1 MKPVILALL
10 VFLAVASLVSGA
22 PTESG
27 KSRYG
32 DAKCVAVIAQMLLIY
47 QIVSLLN
54 YELRHEDVW
63 KNGGKFPGILTSAPE
78 ALVRTLY
85 SLWCPGHGLDV

>member
-1 MKPVILALL
+1 MKTVILAVLL
-10 VFLAVASLVSGA
+10 LLAVACIVSGA

-32 DAKCVAVIAQMLLIY
+32 NAKCLAVFIETLQIY
-47 QIVSLLN
+47 EIFSLLN

-63 KNGGKFPGILTSAPE
+63 KIEGKTPGILTSTPDA
-78 ALVRTLY
+78 
-85 SLWCPGHGLDV
+85 